1 MLLNQWDQAVTLA
14 QQHNFPQIEGL
25 LAKYANHLLEK
36 EKFLEAIELYR
47 KANHHTEAAKLLTD
61 LALKVRGKAEL
72 WLCSAHPAAAQ
83 VWFLLEYLSCRHSIC
98 PFSFSPSSVHQSA
111 ALKVHP
117 MRVKKLY
124 VLAALEVDK
133 FKKRTLEMNS
143 MDAAST
149 MMGTGSGSTRQA
161 TATMA
166 ANAAQTLAGLMTLEA
181 ASMADSKGI
190 DSAWRGAE
198 AYHFWLLAHRQLY
211 AGNVDL
217 AMRTALHLKD
227 YEDILDPQEVYSFLA
242 LACFYNKF
250 FAQCSKVSEGGG
262 APGGPKQGNAATL
275 LPRQILPYSPLAP
288 LAGLHQAR
296 VPAQHPRRQAGGVCR
311 PGHVHLSEEPP
322 GRPAVAA

>member
-72 WLCSAHPAAAQ
+72 RLCSAHPAAAQ

-262 APGGPKQGNAATL
+262 LHPGSRARRRGHFIAQTNSSL
-275 LPRQILPYSPLAP
+275 LPPCP
-288 LAGLHQAR
+288 
-296 VPAQHPRRQAGGVCR
+296 PRRPSSSSSPCPASPATSR
-311 PGHVHLSEEPP
+311 RHLPTWPCPSF
-322 GRPAVAA
+322 

>member
-25 LAKYANHLLEK
+25 LAKYANHLLDK

-61 LALKVRGKAEL
+61 LAQK
-72 WLCSAHPAAAQ
+72 SA
-83 VWFLLEYLSCRHSIC
+83 S
-98 PFSFSPSSVHQSA
+98 
-111 ALKVHP
+111 LKVHP

-133 FKKRTLEMNS
+133 FKKRTLEMNP

-149 MMGTGSGSTRQA
+149 MMNGGTRTA

-166 ANAAQTLAGLMTLEA
+166 ANAAQTLAGRVDLSVFCCGPYGDPFPLLPGLMTLEA

-211 AGNVDL
+211 SGNVDL
-217 AMRTALHLKD
+217 AMRTALHLRD

-242 LACFYNKF
+242 LACFYSKF
-250 FAQCSKVSEGGG
+250 FGQCSKVRTAGCF
-262 APGGPKQGNAATL
+262 T
-275 LPRQILPYSPLAP
+275 IL
-288 LAGLHQAR
+288 G
-296 VPAQHPRRQAGGVCR
+296 
-311 PGHVHLSEEPP
+311 
-322 GRPAVAA
+322 